1 MLILLIF
8 RYKFLRHT
16 CGCQL
21 HTYVCMSHV
30 ILILFLL
37 RKKIYNKVK
46 DFIHFNVSLSL
57 LMSLILF
64 IVGNEVMDDSNVS

>member
-1 MLILLIF
+1 M
-8 RYKFLRHT
+8 YK
-16 CGCQL
+16 
-21 HTYVCMSHV
+21 CMSHI

-37 RKKIYNKVK
+37 RKKIFNKVK